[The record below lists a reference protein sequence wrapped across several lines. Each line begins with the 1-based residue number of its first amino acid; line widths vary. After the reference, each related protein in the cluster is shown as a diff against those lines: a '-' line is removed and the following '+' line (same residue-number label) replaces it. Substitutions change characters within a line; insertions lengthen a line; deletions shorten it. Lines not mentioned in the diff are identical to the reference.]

1 MEPPHNQQPAAN
13 LVLPTQDDPD
23 IARGATVIGGPIG
36 SRGDPGRAWWSPLR
50 VSVVVAVLAYAVSL
64 AIRIPCVNTG
74 FGGLTRYTH
83 MCYSDIPVLYSLR
96 GFADGYLPYLEVGEG
111 QQAFE
116 YPVLTGAMAQLAAW
130 ATGWF
135 GGGGLGFY
143 AANVALIG
151 VLFIITVVATGAGAH
166 PREWDGVLVA
176 TSPAIIL
183 TATINWDMLPVAL
196 VAVSL
201 LLWSRRVVF
210 WAGVVLGLAIAAK
223 FYPLVFLGPLLIL
236 SIRAGRPAAFGR
248 FLAGAVLAWL
258 VANVPVM
265 IVNFEGW
272 ATFYTFSEGRG
283 QDFGSPWLALSI
295 AGLEVPANVVN
306 PLALGIFAVACLALA
321 GFMLLAPRRPRLAPM
336 LFLVLA
342 AFLLTIKVYSPQ
354 YVMWL
359 VPLAVLARPRL
370 RDLLIWQAGEVVY
383 FGAVWLYLAGL
394 EAPNRGLPE
403 GWYSLAI
410 WTHIAVT
417 VWFSA
422 LLLRDAWRPAH
433 DPVRRNGIDDPL
445 AGPLLEPVAPPM
457 AEPAL
462 SHVGRDPHS

>member
-1 MEPPHNQQPAAN
+1 
-13 LVLPTQDDPD
+13 
-23 IARGATVIGGPIG
+23 
-36 SRGDPGRAWWSPLR
+36 
-50 VSVVVAVLAYAVSL
+50 
-64 AIRIPCVNTG
+64 
-74 FGGLTRYTH
+74 
-83 MCYSDIPVLYSLR
+83 
-96 GFADGYLPYLEVGEG
+96 
-111 QQAFE
+111 
-116 YPVLTGAMAQLAAW
+116 
-130 ATGWF
+130 
-135 GGGGLGFY
+135 
-143 AANVALIG
+143 
-151 VLFIITVVATGAGAH
+151 
-166 PREWDGVLVA
+166 
-176 TSPAIIL
+176 
-183 TATINWDMLPVAL
+183 
-196 VAVSL
+196 
-201 LLWSRRVVF
+201 
-210 WAGVVLGLAIAAK
+210 
-223 FYPLVFLGPLLIL
+223 
-236 SIRAGRPAAFGR
+236 
-248 FLAGAVLAWL
+248 
-258 VANVPVM
+258 
-265 IVNFEGW
+265 
-272 ATFYTFSEGRG
+272 
-283 QDFGSPWLALSI
+283 
-295 AGLEVPANVVN
+295 
-306 PLALGIFAVACLALA
+306 
-321 GFMLLAPRRPRLAPM
+321 M

-342 AFLLTIKVYSPQ
+342 AFLLTNKVYSPQ